1 MVKILFDF
9 RECLRKGLLR
19 KTQPSKEKA
28 KKSLEASRKWLEEA
42 EKNFQSNALKS
53 CLLSGYLAIFHA
65 ARSILFVDGYREKS
79 HACIGRYLEEKY
91 VRMGLLEPEWVEVLD
106 HFRELR
112 NTDQYNF
119 NFFSS
124 KDESEDAIKSS
135 KEFVTRMEKLVSD
148 ILED

>member
-1 MVKILFDF
+1 
-9 RECLRKGLLR
+9 
-19 KTQPSKEKA
+19 
-28 KKSLEASRKWLEEA
+28 
-42 EKNFQSNALKS
+42 
-53 CLLSGYLAIFHA
+53 
-65 ARSILFVDGYREKS
+65 
-79 HACIGRYLEEKY
+79 
-91 VRMGLLEPEWVEVLD
+91 MGLLEPEWVEVLD